1 MAIIAKQTYTPEKI
15 DKLRDYLKL
24 YAEKNMPIDYEIL
37 VDGFK
42 AVRRT
47 ADVELFSMFEN
58 FVGADTKNIEI
69 LFYTGTSNNNDKH
82 LFTLAE
88 ETKEQ
93 QGLSGIEIDHRIQEG
108 IDKEK
113 RSWEFDAMKAEIK
126 SLKEEVSDLEE
137 EIEKLETER
146 ENIISKQSPLHGLLG
161 EVGSSVIESFV
172 KRNPKILASIPGG
185 HALAGLIEGDQ
196 AEGEPG
202 EDAEVSFK
210 SKNSLPHEPEPNT
223 YLSEEA
229 QQAHTFVKQ
238 LKSSFTKQEFDQV
251 LEILQHFAENKE
263 TILQT
268 LNILKPDA

>member
-24 YAEKNMPIDYEIL
+24 YAEKGMPIDYEIL

-47 ADVELFSMFEN
+47 NDVELFSMFEN
-58 FVGADTKNIEI
+58 FVGADTRNIEI

-93 QGLSGIEIDHRIQEG
+93 NGLSGIEIDNRIQEG

-113 RSWEFDAMKAEIK
+113 RNWEFDSMKAEIK
-126 SLKEEVSDLEE
+126 SLKEEVEELEE
-137 EIEKLETER
+137 EIEKLESER
-146 ENIISKQSPLHGLLG
+146 ENLVSKQSPLNGLLG

-172 KRNPKILASIPGG
+172 KRNPRLLANIPGG
-185 HALAGLIEGDQ
+185 EALAGLL
-196 AEGEPG
+196 EGEREEEPA
-202 EDAEVSFK
+202 EETEVSFK
-210 SKNSLPHEPEPNT
+210 STSTEQ
-223 YLSEEA
+223 SEEKHIRNDEA
-229 QQAHTFVKQ
+229 NQAHIFVKQ
-238 LKSSFTKQEFDQV
+238 LKSSFTKTEFDLV
-251 LEILQHFAENKE
+251 LEILQHFAENKDAIE
-263 TILQT
+263 TT
-268 LNILKPDA
+268 LDTLKS